1 MRILATCHSQ
11 HVLANSDLSRFVPVC
26 PQETSSPLRRE
37 CHTLARAFQTFFFVI
52 PAQVRCPVARH
63 IPFLHMLECR
73 QWLTKVIPGTDES
86 RAIVRA
92 SQRIFRKDLR
102 YLRSDRH
109 SQEGFAY
116 VSY

>member
-11 HVLANSDLSRFVPVC
+11 HVSANSDLSRFVPVC

-63 IPFLHMLECR
+63 IPFLPMLECR
-73 QWLTKVIPGTDES
+73 QWLTKGESEKPATDS
-86 RAIVRA
+86 AMIDHA
-92 SQRIFRKDLR
+92 DK
-102 YLRSDRH
+102 
-109 SQEGFAY
+109 GK
-116 VSY
+116 